1 MTAKKR
7 ILLLTTGGTIA
18 SVPGGEGLE
27 PRRSEVMEREL
38 EQLRTY
44 YDISVKDVICLDSSN
59 IRPEEWQLI
68 ARHIFEDRAGYD
80 GIVVSHGTDTMA
92 YTASAVTFMLPNI
105 DVPVVFT
112 GSQLPLT
119 DMLSD
124 GPDNLRTAFA
134 MAASGAPGVFL
145 AFDRK
150 VMLGCRAVKVRAS
163 GFSAFE
169 SVNARYAALVSN
181 RGLVVDTDVLPR
193 RTGESKLLSD
203 ISKEVFLLKLT
214 PGLNPA
220 IFDMLAATENAV
232 MEVPDG
238 SIDFENVS
246 FRYSATAK
254 HRALKEVNL
263 HIPSGATVG
272 ILGGTGSSKTTL
284 VQLIPR
290 LYDVSEGTLKVGG
303 IDVRKY
309 DLEVLRDNV
318 AMVLQK
324 NELFSGTIKE
334 NLRWGNPNAT
344 DEELV
349 HACRLACA
357 DEFIRSFPDGYDT
370 HIEQGGTNVSGG
382 QKQRLCI
389 ARALLKKPKILILD
403 DSTSA
408 VDTRTDAMIRQAFR
422 EEIPGTTK
430 LIIAQRIASVQDAD
444 IIVVLDNGMVKDVGT
459 HESLLASSKIY
470 QEVYYSQQ
478 KGGEE

>member
-150 VMLGCRAVKVRAS
+150 VMLGCRA
-163 GFSAFE
+163 
-169 SVNARYAALVSN
+169 ALVSN
-181 RGLVVDTDVLPR
+181 RGLVVDADVLPR
-193 RTGESKLLSD
+193 RTGESRLLSD

-214 PGLNPA
+214 PGLNPSV
-220 IFDMLAATENAV
+220 FDMLAA
-232 MEVPDG
+232 MG
-238 SIDFENVS
+238 
-246 FRYSATAK
+246 YK
-254 HRALKEVNL
+254 
-263 HIPSGATVG
+263 G
-272 ILGGTGSSKTTL
+272 IVIEAFGLGGVNVLHRGLRGIHRCVEDGVSVVVTT
-284 VQLIPR
+284 QC
-290 LYDVSEGTLKVGG
+290 LYDSADLQVYQVGSKLLELGVIQGRDMTSEAAMTKLMWAIGQGLNPAQVSELFGQNLAG
-303 IDVRKY
+303 
-309 DLEVLRDNV
+309 EV
-318 AMVLQK
+318 
-324 NELFSGTIKE
+324 TI
-334 NLRWGNPNAT
+334 
-344 DEELV
+344 
-349 HACRLACA
+349 
-357 DEFIRSFPDGYDT
+357 
-370 HIEQGGTNVSGG
+370 
-382 QKQRLCI
+382 
-389 ARALLKKPKILILD
+389 
-403 DSTSA
+403 
-408 VDTRTDAMIRQAFR
+408 
-422 EEIPGTTK
+422 
-430 LIIAQRIASVQDAD
+430 
-444 IIVVLDNGMVKDVGT
+444 
-459 HESLLASSKIY
+459 
-470 QEVYYSQQ
+470 
-478 KGGEE
+478 